1 MSIKSIYG
9 FQAPPAQYQQ
19 SQGISVCDN
28 QFFEVWNL
36 VGDLDSISTEPA
48 INIYTCMC
56 TEETKI
62 QFTFPLEIKIWW
74 VTTSKLRYHTEAI
87 WWGVKARENCQLDD
101 LLEHL
106 IGQSKVTC
114 VWIYPLNRGKFCKK
128 YLGIK
133 KTHS

>member
-48 INIYTCMC
+48 INIYLYVYGGD
-56 TEETKI
+56 
-62 QFTFPLEIKIWW
+62 QN
-74 VTTSKLRYHTEAI
+74 S
-87 WWGVKARENCQLDD
+87 
-101 LLEHL
+101 
-106 IGQSKVTC
+106 
-114 VWIYPLNRGKFCKK
+114 IYLSFRDKNLMG
-128 YLGIK
+128 YY
-133 KTHS
+133 

>member
-1 MSIKSIYG
+1 
-9 FQAPPAQYQQ
+9 
-19 SQGISVCDN
+19 
-28 QFFEVWNL
+28 
-36 VGDLDSISTEPA
+36 
-48 INIYTCMC
+48 MC

-114 VWIYPLNRGKFCKK
+114 VWIYPQNHRKLFCKK

-133 KTHS
+133 KTPLLINEFGLITKQQYKHILFTYNSLVVPKINTFVLYANFNCLWLMRTT